1 MTGRSTLA
9 AGALRLAAVVCLL
22 APVAAAL
29 AAPTSELRFRK
40 LVAPGADDKTI
51 AALLQDRQSFI
62 WVGALNGGLYRY
74 DGYRAVKYA
83 YDPANPRSLPSDRV
97 SIVYEDQ
104 KGRIWIGTYDGLARF
119 DPATNDFTRFK
130 LGTLVGV
137 PHLVRN
143 IISDGKDGLWLG
155 TWAGIQHFNPDTGA
169 YIQYLHKDGDPGSP
183 QSNGADSMALDARGG
198 LWFETWP
205 RGLDY
210 LPPGGKAFQ
219 HFRVDSDA
227 APDAQANAVHALR
240 MDRAQ
245 RLWIGTGNGVYRWT
259 DGSDWSTRARMASPD
274 SRVSN
279 FFEDGEG
286 TMWAGTWT
294 AGLLRWRAGSDR
306 LVQFTTRGGDP
317 HSLHIPGVAAVMRD
331 RTNMLW
337 VGTFNA
343 GISVSNLGSQGFAR
357 FVLPLENVPDPQPN
371 VTTQAIA
378 PAGDGRLWVGGLNGL
393 SLNDVAG
400 GTMLRTLRMRPG
412 QADTLASDRINH
424 LYQQPGGPLWIGT
437 SAGLSR
443 LDRPDGPVQTVHFG
457 EGAADLVA
465 VIAPGRDG
473 MLWLGTDDSTI
484 HYDPRSG
491 RRRVYRIEKDQ
502 PQGRRIAG
510 ASTIV
515 EDRQGRVWMASQWRR
530 GLEMLDPASG
540 RFRFF
545 EHGGGGPGALS
556 DDAVSSL
563 HEDGQGRLWAGT
575 AKGLDQIV
583 TGADGAI
590 RFVPQSARSG
600 SERVFAIQ
608 SEAGGRLWLSTEDA
622 LIRYDPASGKSD
634 RYTAV
639 DGLIDNFKVG
649 AAFTAP
655 DGTLYFAGA
664 PGVSIVRPALV
675 GVVSVA
681 PTVAITDISVFNRSL
696 GTGLPPGV
704 RLDGPLH
711 APRGVELPPGQ
722 SVLSIE
728 FAALHFTSPGLNRYA
743 YMLEGFDRDWV
754 QADAAHRIATYTNL
768 APGSYSFRVKAS
780 NDRGLW
786 GGQAADLAVTVRP
799 AFWQTWW
806 FRGLCAAALLLALA
820 GAYWARIGALKRIQR
835 RLAALVAERTGE
847 LEQSNRQLAE
857 SNAKLA
863 LLSSTDGLTGVSNRR
878 AFDVALEEAWARA
891 TRGGEPLALALIDVD
906 HFKLYNDTYGH
917 QDGDRCLR
925 AVAAALA
932 AQCRR
937 PDDLAARYGGEEFAL
952 LLPLNDEAGAL
963 QLAADACA
971 AVAALRM
978 PHAASS
984 EGIVTVS
991 IGVAFLAPT
1000 PGQSAELLLRRAD
1013 QALYDAKRS
1022 GRNRVHL
1029 AAGSLAA
1036 EAGSV

>member
-1 MTGRSTLA
+1 MIAKAFLA
-9 AGALRLAAVVCLL
+9 AGALRLGAVACLL
-22 APVAAAL
+22 ALAGPAL

-83 YDPANPRSLPSDRV
+83 YDPDNPRSLPSDRV

-104 KGRIWIGTYDGLARF
+104 RGRIWIGTYDGLARF
-119 DPATNDFTRFK
+119 DPATNDFTRFNI
-130 LGTLVGV
+130 GTLVGV
-137 PHLVRN
+137 PRLVRN

-155 TWAGIQHFNPDTGA
+155 TWAGIQHFDPDTGNFT
-169 YIQYLHKDGDPGSP
+169 QYLHKDGDPASP
-183 QSNGADSMALDARGG
+183 ASSGADSMALDARGG

-210 LPPGGKAFQ
+210 LPPGAKAFQ
-219 HFRVDSDA
+219 HFRVDSEA
-227 APDAQANAVHALR
+227 VPDEQSNAVHALR
-240 MDRAQ
+240 MDSAQ

-259 DGSDWSTRARMASPD
+259 DGSDWGTRVRVESPD

-279 FFEDGEG
+279 FFEDKEG

-331 RTNMLW
+331 RADTLW

-343 GISVSNLGSQGFAR
+343 GISVSNLGSRGFAR
-357 FVLPLENVPDPQPN
+357 FMLPLENTPDPQPN

-378 PAGDGRLWVGGLNGL
+378 PAGGGRIWMGGLNGL
-393 SLNDVAG
+393 SLNDIAS
-400 GTMLRTLRMRPG
+400 GTMLRNFRMQAGKPG
-412 QADTLASDRINH
+412 ALASDRINH
-424 LYQQPGGPLWIGT
+424 LYQQPGGPLWVST
-437 SAGLSR
+437 SAGLAR
-443 LDRPDGPVQTVHFG
+443 LDSPDGPFKVIHFG
-457 EGAADLVA
+457 SGAADLVA
-465 VIAPGRDG
+465 VVAPGSDG
-473 MLWLGTDDSTI
+473 MLWIGTDAGAI
-484 HYDPRSG
+484 HYDPRTG
-491 RRRVYRIEKDQ
+491 KRRVYAVDKAN
-502 PQGRRIAG
+502 PNGRRIIG
-510 ASTIV
+510 ASV
-515 EDRQGRVWMASQWRR
+515 MLEDRQGRVWMASQWRR
-530 GLEMLDPASG
+530 GLEMLDLRSG
-540 RFRFF
+540 RFQFF
-545 EHGGGGPGALS
+545 ERGDGAAGALS

-583 TGADGAI
+583 TAADGGI

-600 SERVFAIQ
+600 SGRVFAIR
-608 SEAGGRLWLSTEDA
+608 SEAGGRLWLSTEES
-622 LIRYDPASGKSD
+622 LIRYDPASGKAD

-649 AAFTAP
+649 AAFTAD

-664 PGVSIVRPALV
+664 PGVTIVRPALV
-675 GVVSVA
+675 SVASVA
-681 PTVAITDISVFNRSL
+681 PVAAITDISVFNRSL
-696 GTGLPPGV
+696 AAGLPEGV
-704 RLDGPLH
+704 RLDGPLT

-728 FAALHFTSPGLNRYA
+728 FAALHFTSPGQNRYA

-768 APGSYSFRVKAS
+768 APGSYTFRVKAS
-780 NDRGLW
+780 NDRGVW
-786 GGQAADLAVTVRP
+786 SGQAASLAVTVRP

-806 FRGLCAAALLLALA
+806 FRGMAAVALLLALA
-820 GAYWARIGALKRIQR
+820 GAYWVRVGALKRIQR
-835 RLAALVAERTGE
+835 RLAGLVAERTGE
-847 LEQSNRQLAE
+847 LEHSNRQLAE
-857 SNAKLA
+857 SNARLA
-863 LLSSTDGLTGVSNRR
+863 LLSNTDGLTGVTNRR
-878 AFDVALEEAWARA
+878 GFDAALEAAWARA
-891 TRGGEPLALALIDVD
+891 MRSGEPLALAIVDVD

-917 QDGDRCLR
+917 QDGDRCLQ

-937 PDDLAARYGGEEFAL
+937 PDDMAARYGGEEFAL

-963 QLAADACA
+963 RLAADACA

-984 EGIVTVS
+984 HGIVTVS
-991 IGVAFLAPT
+991 IGIAFMTPI
-1000 PGQSAELLLRRAD
+1000 PGQAAELLLRRAD

-1022 GRNRVHL
+1022 GRNRVNT
-1029 AAGSLAA
+1029 AA
-1036 EAGSV
+1036 ECLD